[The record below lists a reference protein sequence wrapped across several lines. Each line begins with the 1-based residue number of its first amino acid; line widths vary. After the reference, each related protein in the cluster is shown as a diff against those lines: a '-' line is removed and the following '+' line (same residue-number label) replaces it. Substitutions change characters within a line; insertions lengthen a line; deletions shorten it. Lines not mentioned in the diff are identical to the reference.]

1 MESESFDET
10 NAERIVAKLNNLLAN
25 YSLFYQNARGFR
37 WHITGGKSE
46 DLKEKFNELYSNLQ
60 KEIDKIADRIIALGH
75 RPDNIFSEYI
85 SLSLIPESKK
95 IWEEEEAIANI
106 IESYSTLINLQKK
119 ISEKATELG
128 DEETREL
135 MNDFIYGQEIKI
147 EMYFSYLKTNFDSN

>member
-10 NAERIVAKLNNLLAN
+10 DAERIVAKLNNLLAN

-37 WHITGGKSE
+37 WHITGGKSRY
-46 DLKEKFNELYSNLQ
+46 LREKFNELYSNLQ
-60 KEIDKIADRIIALGH
+60 NEIDKIADRIIALGAS
-75 RPDNIFSEYI
+75 PDNIFSEYI

-119 ISEKATELG
+119 IYEKAAELK
-128 DEETREL
+128 DQETKEL
-135 MNDFIYGQEIKI
+135 MNDFIREQEIKI
-147 EMYFSYLKTNFDSN
+147 KMYSSYLKN